1 MIRRTKGFFF
11 LERFLWIFYHSNQT
25 NNNSGNIS
33 PCPACNIQANGFFIF
48 HSSCCWPR
56 DGHCCFFSALST
68 FSLCSIS
75 GRQNYKGS
83 PEGNDDRNRRRF
95 DWGVKKNR
103 RWICGFLRWKYQ
115 KGTMDHH
122 SQMNTKGK
130 NIVLMWKKRTI
141 SMRQKVDERP
151 KHEKTPPCARLSPHY
166 VAAEFRKASSCRSL
180 AL

>member
-83 PEGNDDRNRRRF
+83 PEGNDYRNRRRF

-115 KGTMDHH
+115 KGINEY
-122 SQMNTKGK
+122 QGK
-130 NIVLMWKKRTI
+130 EHRTNV
-141 SMRQKVDERP
+141 K
-151 KHEKTPPCARLSPHY
+151 EKDDINEAESGR
-166 VAAEFRKASSCRSL
+166 AAETWKDPSRCAPFLRFLHLSWLFFSRQ
-180 AL
+180 